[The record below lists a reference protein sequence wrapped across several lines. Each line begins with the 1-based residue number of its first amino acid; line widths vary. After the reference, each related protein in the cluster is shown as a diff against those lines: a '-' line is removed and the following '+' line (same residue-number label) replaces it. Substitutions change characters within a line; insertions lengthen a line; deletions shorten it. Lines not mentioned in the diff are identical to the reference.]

1 MPTVSTIL
9 TRKGT
14 EVYSV
19 AATDSVLD
27 AARVMN
33 VRGIGGVVVIHEGAV
48 VGIFTERDIL
58 RRIVTE
64 QQDPTT
70 TLVRSVMTSPV
81 KSCTADTPLDQCIAV
96 MTENRIRHLPVID
109 EQGLCG
115 ILTSGDILAHQVSE
129 QEDQIQHLN
138 SYIHDLR

>member
-9 TRKGT
+9 ARKGT

-19 AATDSVLD
+19 AAADSVLE

-33 VRGIGGVVVIHEGAV
+33 VRGIGGVVVMHEGAM

-58 RRIVTE
+58 RRIVAE

-70 TLVRSVMTSPV
+70 TSVRSVMTSPV
-81 KSCTADTPLDQCIAV
+81 KSCTADTSLDVCVAL
-96 MTENRIRHLPVID
+96 MTENRIRHLPVVD
-109 EQGLCG
+109 KQGVCG
-115 ILTSGDILAHQVSE
+115 ILTSGDILARQVSE
-129 QEDQIQHLN
+129 NEDMIQHLH
-138 SYIHDLR
+138 SYSHDLR